1 MSPQLHDATTNTKP
15 HNTMTTTI
23 KISKTTSTPRH
34 GSRNWVKS
42 LKGDWTWGIQGYND
56 SSVAVLIKC
65 GASEIAYISL
75 DEDGDIYDNNNESM
89 SANFTNCFIS
99 EAAYSDFVE
108 WANANAD
115 EIKAAFEADDHKSN
129 SLFA

>member
-1 MSPQLHDATTNTKP
+1 MK
-15 HNTMTTTI
+15 I
-23 KISKTTSTPRH
+23 KISKSTSSYRY

-42 LKGDWTWGIQGYND
+42 LKGKWTWCIQSYND

-65 GASEIAYISL
+65 GARKIAYISM
-75 DEDGDIYDNNNESM
+75 DEEGDIYDNNNERM
-89 SANFTNCFIS
+89 SANFTNCLIG

-108 WANANAD
+108 WANTNAD

-129 SLFA
+129 SLFD